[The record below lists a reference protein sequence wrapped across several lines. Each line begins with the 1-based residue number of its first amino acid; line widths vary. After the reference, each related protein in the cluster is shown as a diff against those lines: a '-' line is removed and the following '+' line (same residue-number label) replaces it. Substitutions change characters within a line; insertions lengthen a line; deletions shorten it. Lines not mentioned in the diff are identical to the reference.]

1 MAPRRAVAAV
11 AMNKETWATLTA
23 LQPRLRRFAYGL
35 SGSLDE
41 ADDLVQAAYE
51 RAISR
56 IHQWQAGTR
65 LDSWMY
71 RIVQSIYINRQ
82 EANRV
87 RGSHLKPVDPD
98 TLRGR
103 DEVRAI
109 EASMTLAKV
118 RGFISRLP
126 EEQRAALLLVA
137 IEGLSYKDA
146 ADVLNL
152 PVGTLTS
159 RVARARVALREYVD
173 GSAAPSAAAGGASR

>member
-1 MAPRRAVAAV
+1 
-11 AMNKETWATLTA
+11 MNKDTWTAMTA

-35 SGSLDE
+35 TGSLDE

-56 IHQWQAGTR
+56 IAQWQVGTR

-71 RIVQSIYINRQ
+71 RIVQSIHLNRQ
-82 EANRV
+82 QANRV
-87 RGSHLKPVDPD
+87 RGAHLQPVDPD
-98 TLRGR
+98 TLTAR
-103 DEVRAI
+103 DEARAL

-118 RGFISRLP
+118 RNFIGRLP

-137 IEGLSYKDA
+137 VEGLSYRDA
-146 ADVLNL
+146 AEVLDL

-159 RVARARVALREYVD
+159 RVARARVALRDFVD
-173 GSAAPSAAAGGASR
+173 GSPVQSAAGGGSS